1 METTP
6 TRRPDP
12 EAGMA
17 LLVVMMLASVIIPFA
32 AEFAYQIHLESRTAY
47 NVADQLAIDNAI
59 ESQYQVVI
67 ARLRHDGQGNQTDTY
82 QDAWNDDDLKS
93 RQDDDTQVSLSTTV
107 QDEQGKFNLHMLAE
121 ASADR
126 KPVWKARLVELIKRF
141 RRDTKFDASSR
152 AEEIAEEISR
162 WVNGE
167 TSRGAVPKPSVS
179 NSRAMLVL
187 EELHFLSPI
196 FAKERLLED
205 VREGE
210 EVGAGLHRY
219 ITVYGSGKIN
229 LNTASKVVLQAVFNK
244 DPDIA
249 DRIMERRDGA
259 GTEEEVD
266 VEDADASGS
275 GNPFTDPNQIM
286 EVEGVTQPLLLS
298 NKVVPADDFDVRSNF
313 FGIRIA
319 AQREQSRREEFFVV
333 ERVPGNDPNGPID
346 GFRHILCQERT
357 DPLEELP
364 EEE

>member
-1 METTP
+1 MNP
-6 TRRPDP
+6 VRPRPHP
-12 EAGMA
+12 ESGIA

-82 QDAWNDDDLKS
+82 QDAWNDDDLRS
-93 RQDDDTQVSLSTTV
+93 RQDEDTDVSLSTTV
-107 QDEQGKFNLHMLAE
+107 MDEQAKFNLNMLAE
-121 ASADR
+121 ASAER
-126 KPVWKARLVELIKRF
+126 KPAWKARLVELIKRY
-141 RRDTKFDASSR
+141 RRDTKFDASAR

-167 TSRGAVPKPSVS
+167 TSRGAVPKPNVTG
-179 NSRAMLVL
+179 SRTMLVL
-187 EELHFLSPI
+187 DELNFLSPI

-205 VREGE
+205 IREGE
-210 EVGAGLHRY
+210 EVAPGLQRY
-219 ITVYGSGKIN
+219 VTVYGSGKLN
-229 LNTASKVVLQAVFNK
+229 LNTAPKVVLQAFFNK

-249 DRIMERRDGA
+249 DRIIERRDGA
-259 GTEEEVD
+259 GTEDEVD
-266 VEDADASGS
+266 VEDPDTSGS

-286 EVEGVTQPLLLS
+286 EVEGVTQPLLIS
-298 NKVVPADDFDVRSNF
+298 NKVIPADDFDVRSNY

-319 AQREQSRREEFFVV
+319 AQREQSRREEFFIV
-333 ERVPGNDPNGPID
+333 ERVPGNDPNGPVE

-364 EEE
+364 EEN